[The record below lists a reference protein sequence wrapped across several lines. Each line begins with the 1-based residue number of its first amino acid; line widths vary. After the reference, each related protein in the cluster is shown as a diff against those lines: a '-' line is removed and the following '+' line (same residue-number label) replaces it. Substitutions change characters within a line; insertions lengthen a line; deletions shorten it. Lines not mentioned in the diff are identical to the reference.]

1 MKRSYLWILQKEFS
15 FLSRKVQ
22 SVLNS
27 VIKILD
33 KGNSVDIPDRDV
45 YIKYIESLFSDKVK
59 FKTLILKKIL
69 KFYRKP

>member
-22 SVLNS
+22 SVLNA

-33 KGNSVDIPDRDV
+33 KGNSVGIPDKDV
-45 YIKYIESLFSDKVK
+45 YIKHIESLFSDKVK

>member
-27 VIKILD
+27 GIKILD
-33 KGNSVDIPDRDV
+33 KGNSVDIPDKDV
-45 YIKYIESLFSDKVK
+45 YIKHIESLFIDKVK